1 MRTKR
6 PPLTYEDVVGAIKA
20 TEAQGLHWT
29 VDSLAPEMQRRRQDV
44 AHFVQRY
51 RAEQDRAA
59 LSRTAPTAADDL
71 PVLEP
76 GDDVALL
83 PQVTAEGTA
92 GTPEPSHVTQ
102 EQLDATVAALR
113 DWIDRRIWWTM
124 LTPHPSEEAEDKEM
138 QACNALLTRHATW
151 KKRTAHQAETARTEA
166 EAARLAARIAELER
180 QRNAEW
186 ALTVAHYEREL
197 TPEEEA
203 AAMPIWQELDR
214 NVAKVHPKTEEELF
228 RFRDDTRTQPF
239 RYYVGRW
246 QYTQRKA
253 CN

>member
-124 LTPHPSEEAEDKEM
+124 LTPHPSEQAEDKEM
-138 QACNALLTRHATW
+138 EASDPLVARHAAW
-151 KKRTAHQAETARTEA
+151 QKRKAEQAEATRVKAEAERAAARDDAQHQAEQERRQARFEA
-166 EAARLAARIAELER
+166 TMRDLTPDEAGTLAHVRLALAKNAQLARP
-180 QRNAEW
+180 
-186 ALTVAHYEREL
+186 H
-197 TPEEEA
+197 
-203 AAMPIWQELDR
+203 
-214 NVAKVHPKTEEELF
+214 
-228 RFRDDTRTQPF
+228 DT
-239 RYYVGRW
+239 
-246 QYTQRKA
+246 A
-253 CN
+253 